1 MRGSLRGPV
10 RRLGI
15 FWKVA
20 PEGAGP
26 PESERKGL
34 PGREGPSRQHR
45 RRRSQ
50 RPACAQGRKR
60 LPPEGAESARSQR
73 LPPSLVQSGAA
84 GTGTSQGQERQH
96 PQRAGPGGWPFL
108 RSGLGVTL
116 RSRAGPRLPQPPTR
130 LGEAAPPPQG
140 RPPGGSGGG
149 NHAGSDG
156 PWRHHLVPGLPEVAA
171 GCRDKEDI
179 GYRPP
184 VHLCRGP
191 GPGQQISIW
200 LLETPLL
207 AAASL
212 PLWAASP
219 WLGSLSRG
227 TGWKGS
233 LAPGL
238 GRRGAAGTWCEES
251 TTPPLGPPPPLP
263 PPAAASGATA
273 SAPALTS

>member
-1 MRGSLRGPV
+1 MPQLPACLGTLPGGGWGRGRPTSAESAAPAAPMSPCPLPGKDAGGRGRGVRGSLRGPV

-20 PEGAGP
+20 PAGAGP

-149 NHAGSDG
+149 TTQGLTA
-156 PWRHHLVPGLPEVAA
+156 PG
-171 GCRDKEDI
+171 GT
-179 GYRPP
+179 
-184 VHLCRGP
+184 
-191 GPGQQISIW
+191 IS
-200 LLETPLL
+200 
-207 AAASL
+207 
-212 PLWAASP
+212 
-219 WLGSLSRG
+219 SRG
-227 TGWKGS
+227 CQRW
-233 LAPGL
+233 LQ
-238 GRRGAAGTWCEES
+238 AAGTKRTSGTGPLS
-251 TTPPLGPPPPLP
+251 T
-263 PPAAASGATA
+263 
-273 SAPALTS
+273 SAGGRGLDSK